1 MLHGPRNVLSRGY
14 RREVTPLVRFA
25 RTLRASAVV
34 TCLAGVGCTS
44 ETSSDRPAV
53 RATLD
58 EVFATEAVITLGED
72 PRDSISIPGVWR
84 ERRRGGFL
92 LSDGHLP
99 RIRSY
104 GEDGRLEAAFG
115 RFGRGPFEFQRIASV
130 TETPDGRVVVADAG
144 QAALTYLTSDLLP
157 DTLVSFPGVP
167 RRVESLGDDLLVRM
181 NLLSEWTGDASRFF
195 LQPLL
200 LHRVKQQNVVWS
212 AHSLPFVPIE
222 RPYWMSMI
230 GFPFA
235 VAGDSIYVASSLRY
249 PMAILN
255 AEGDSVGEIG
265 APPGTF
271 KPVPVFEPGTLTPG
285 QYSTGSSNALAGYNT
300 ISRIDAVGSHLILT
314 HGQYDSARFLRSRHS
329 TVDIYDRQA
338 GVKLYED
345 IPLPERSRILGG
357 GRYLYMLLD
366 TDFPPWRV
374 AKLQFRTYALAKSPQ

>member
-1 MLHGPRNVLSRGY
+1 MLHGPRNVLSRGH
-14 RREVTPLVRFA
+14 RREVTPLVRCTY
-25 RTLRASAVV
+25 TLRVLAVI
-34 TCLAGVGCTS
+34 TCLAGVACMSDAT
-44 ETSSDRPAV
+44 SDRRPV
-53 RATLD
+53 RTTLD
-58 EVFATEAVITLGED
+58 EVFATETVITLGED
-72 PRDSISIPGVWR
+72 QQDSISIPGIWK

-104 GEDGRLEAAFG
+104 DEDGRLEAAFG
-115 RFGRGPFEFQRIASV
+115 RFGRGPFEFQRIGSV
-130 TETPDGRVVVADAG
+130 TETPEGRVVVADGG
-144 QAALTYLTSDLLP
+144 QAGLTYLTSDLRP
-157 DTLVSFPGVP
+157 DTLVAFPGVP

-181 NLLSEWTGDASRFF
+181 NLLSEWTEDASRFF
-195 LQPLL
+195 RQPLL
-200 LHRVKQQNVVWS
+200 LHRVKRQSVVWS
-212 AHSLPFVPIE
+212 AHTLPFVPIE

-265 APPGTF
+265 APSETF
-271 KPVPVFEPGTLTPG
+271 KPVPVFEPGALTPG
-285 QYSTGSSNALAGYNT
+285 QYSTGSSNVLAGYNT

-314 HGQYDSARFLRSRHS
+314 HGQYDSARFLRSLHS
-329 TVDIYDRQA
+329 TVDIYDRHG

-345 IPLPERSRILGG
+345 VPLPERSRILGG

-374 AKLQFRTYALAKSPQ
+374 AKLRFRDRATRRP